1 MLTPPFHLPYIDESA
16 VRPTLQRSYSS
27 YSYSNA
33 PQPRS
38 QSLRHSMRPSG
49 VSYRFP
55 QKSGSPSHISLIN
68 HFLTSP
74 YRPCLTNIQSSL
86 CFIVLSRYPSQQP
99 TIRNYSYSMRKSYS
113 SAQQPSYQPTVRSHS
128 VGHYQSYSRPHPMR
142 SYSSPKSYHQRR
154 SHSGVLVS
162 SVSHRYHS
170 SGLQPSHQPSVRSQS
185 VWHSSQH
192 FSRFHQ
198 SRSQSFIRPSG
209 VSTMQPTRPTRPPVM
224 VSTSQSFVQ
233 SIIVHPT
240 GKCFRLFSSPADL
253 YFLQCTLFH
262 RRMLTPPPST
272 FIMSLYLQLDPRCT
286 EAICHTRTKIS
297 IPTATRTAML
307 LPPAVCRYVTRCDP
321 VGCPPQRQHDH
332 R

>member
-1 MLTPPFHLPYIDESA
+1 
-16 VRPTLQRSYSS
+16 
-27 YSYSNA
+27 
-33 PQPRS
+33 
-38 QSLRHSMRPSG
+38 
-49 VSYRFP
+49 
-55 QKSGSPSHISLIN
+55 
-68 HFLTSP
+68 
-74 YRPCLTNIQSSL
+74 
-86 CFIVLSRYPSQQP
+86 
-99 TIRNYSYSMRKSYS
+99 
-113 SAQQPSYQPTVRSHS
+113 
-128 VGHYQSYSRPHPMR
+128 MR

-332 R
+332 RWWYRQVNRSHNQSLCILQVLFGSFSSIVFYDSYSVLSEC